1 MTTDRRAQPPDLEE
15 PQRDTEAHAGVRS
28 ATDALLAAVAG
39 VDAQLTQSVRE
50 LEDIRYALDQ
60 SAIVATTDVSGRI
73 KYVNDKFC
81 QISKYSR
88 EDLLGQDHRI
98 LNSAHHPKDYIREL
112 WRTIAQ
118 GHVWRGELRNRAK
131 DGTLYWVDTTIVPFL
146 DARRHPWQYMAI
158 RYDITER
165 KRQEALLREQTA
177 LARLGEMAAVV
188 AHEVRNPLAGIR
200 GALQVIASRL
210 PETMTE
216 VGVLKEVVARVDGL
230 NDIVED
236 LLVFARQRELKL
248 SRVQV
253 RSLLV
258 SVASLLKQD
267 EAMSGVQVEVDG
279 DDVQIEADAEQLRVV
294 LSNLLL
300 NAAQAMERRGRIV
313 ISARSV
319 DARDCVIAIADEGPG
334 IPEDVRDRIFD
345 PFFTTKTRGTG
356 LGLPTAKRIIDMHAG
371 SIDIEC
377 PPSGGTIVRVT
388 LPIRQQPHGTS
399 HTTAPITESSPTAG

>member
-1 MTTDRRAQPPDLEE
+1 MTTTGRAEPLDQPSRERENEVSP
-15 PQRDTEAHAGVRS
+15 GVRS

-39 VDAQLTQSVRE
+39 VDAQLTRSVRE

-60 SAIVATTDVSGRI
+60 SAIVAITDVSGQI
-73 KYVNDKFC
+73 NYVNEKFC
-81 QISKYSR
+81 EISKYSR
-88 EDLLGQDHRI
+88 DELLGQDHRI
-98 LNSAHHPKDYIREL
+98 LNSAYHPKDYIREL

-118 GHVWRGELRNRAK
+118 GRVWRGELRNRAK

-210 PETMTE
+210 PTTMPE

-236 LLVFARQRELKL
+236 LLVFARQRELKV

-253 RSLLV
+253 RPLLV
-258 SVASLLKQD
+258 SVGAWLKQD
-267 EAMSGVQVEVDG
+267 ESMAAVQVDVEG
-279 DDVQIEADAEQLRVV
+279 DDVVIEADAEQLRIV

-300 NAAQAMERRGRIV
+300 NAAQAMDRRGRIV
-313 ISARSV
+313 LTSTSV
-319 DARDCVIAIADEGPG
+319 DGKDCLIAIQDEGPG

-356 LGLPTAKRIIDMHAG
+356 LGLPTAKRIVDMHAG
-371 SIDIEC
+371 SIDMEC
-377 PPSGGTIVRVT
+377 PPGGGTIVRVT
-388 LPIRQQPHGTS
+388 LPLRPIRS
-399 HTTAPITESSPTAG
+399 ES